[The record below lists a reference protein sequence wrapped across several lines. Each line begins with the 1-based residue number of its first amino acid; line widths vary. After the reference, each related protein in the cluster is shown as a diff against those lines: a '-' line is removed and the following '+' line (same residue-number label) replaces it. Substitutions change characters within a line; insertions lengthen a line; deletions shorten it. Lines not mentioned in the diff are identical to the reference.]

1 MSAPEALTTET
12 QPASRQAAGTAA
24 GGRASTG
31 ELLRGRLLPWIS
43 TPLLLVAVVAAWKL
57 VIAIFDVS
65 PFVLPQPEQV
75 LDGMGEVIGSRSFTV
90 HLRVTLTE
98 TLLGFAIALVLGV
111 AMGAILGR
119 MLWLERAVRP
129 LVVAAQVVPKVA
141 LVPLFIVW
149 FGFGITSKVVIVA
162 ILAFF
167 PIMLNTLLGVRSV
180 EPGHRDVMRGLGAGR
195 WATFWKLDYHSTMP
209 YVFAG
214 MEIGIVFAII
224 GAVVGE
230 YLGGNQGLGY
240 LVVLYL
246 NALNAKQL
254 FAVIVILTLIGFA
267 LFLAVLGLKRLF
279 IPWHESVSDSDTTTT

>member
-1 MSAPEALTTET
+1 MTTET
-12 QPASRQAAGTAA
+12 QAAPRAAGKT
-24 GGRASTG
+24 GRSSAG
-31 ELLRGRLLPWIS
+31 ELLRGRMLPWIS
-43 TPLLLVAVVAAWKL
+43 TPVLLVAVVALWKL
-57 VIAIFDVS
+57 IIALFDIS
-65 PFVLPQPEQV
+65 PFVLPQPEEV
-75 LDGMGEVIGSRSFTV
+75 LSGMGEVVQAQNFTG

-98 TLLGFAIALVLGV
+98 TLVGFGIALVLGV
-111 AMGAILGR
+111 AMGSVLGR
-119 MLWLERAVRP
+119 VLWLERAVRP

-195 WATFWKLDYHSTMP
+195 WATFWRLDYHSTMP

-214 MEIGIVFAII
+214 MEIGIVFSII

-279 IPWHESVSDSDTTTT
+279 IPWHESVSASDTTTT